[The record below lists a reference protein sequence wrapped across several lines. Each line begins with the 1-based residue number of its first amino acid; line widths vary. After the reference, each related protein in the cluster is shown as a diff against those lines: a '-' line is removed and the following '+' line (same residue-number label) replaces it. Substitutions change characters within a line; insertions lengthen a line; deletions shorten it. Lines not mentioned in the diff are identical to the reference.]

1 MPDEPG
7 SLPSWVLQFVEK
19 CGIAHARSLNELTDT
34 LLTHFEC
41 RGDPLQPEE
50 AKLLSL
56 LISACAHSLKSAD
69 SALKFLNDRRV
80 LDQAAWLAKHRNNGS
95 SVLYP
100 EPKIDELFSVEP
112 DDPPFASL
120 WTLSRKFQWLAF
132 HARHRRRARESKL
145 RSKSQ
150 SQQ

>member
-19 CGIAHARSLNELTDT
+19 CGIAHVRSLNELTDT

-56 LISACAHSLKSAD
+56 LISACAHSLKSGD

-80 LDQAAWLAKHRNNGS
+80 LDQAAWLAKHLNNRGL
-95 SVLYP
+95 VVYA
-100 EPKIDELFSVEP
+100 KNNN
-112 DDPPFASL
+112 
-120 WTLSRKFQWLAF
+120 TRAF
-132 HARHRRRARESKL
+132 L
-145 RSKSQ
+145 L
-150 SQQ
+150 